1 MTGKSQVQALVEGS
15 PVIRWL
21 MTEGRHITDA
31 KSFLECFA
39 ARLRDARVDVSR
51 ITTGVPVLHPQLF
64 SVSSLW
70 ERDKGVTERRYRVDP
85 SQDAILANSPIR
97 SAYDGNPFRSRLTT
111 AAEQPEF
118 PILTELRSV
127 GVTDYVVLPVPFSDG
142 TNKALSL
149 ATTRVD
155 GFSDDEIALFEA
167 MTPALAV
174 NLEIQAL
181 RRMARTLLDTYVGR
195 QAGGRVLAGQIRRG
209 TGETIN
215 AVIWLSDLRGFTSL
229 SESSPRDELIETLN
243 RYFGPMCDAIEAS
256 GGEVL
261 KFIGDSVLAIFPIER
276 DAAAACRRA
285 LEAAHAAKA
294 SIEAESCRLRSA
306 PNPLRASV
314 TRRRRD
320 VRKHWW
326 NRATRLH
333 RHRARRQSNF
343 AHRVAVQ
350 GSPTLALALSGI
362 CARERRAGGTL
373 GRIRA
378 QGSRRPATDLWRDR
392 VIGTEMNPQLGKDYR
407 YRDAAAWAA
416 KARDRTVATLAN
428 IASPSKSG
436 AGNVVCA

>member
-209 TGETIN
+209 MGETIN

-229 SESSPRDELIETLN
+229 SESSPRDELIEMLN

-261 KFIGDSVLAIFPIER
+261 KFIGNSVLAIFPIER

-294 SIEAESCRLRSA
+294 SIEAEAASGAPLIHYGLALHVGDVMYGNIGGTARLDFTVIGPAVNLTSRIESLCKDLQRS
-306 PNPLRASV
+306 PLLSAEFVRASG
-314 TRRRRD
+314 
-320 VRKHWW
+320 VRAELLGEFALKGVG
-326 NRATRLH
+326 
-333 RHRARRQSNF
+333 ARQPIY
-343 AHRVAVQ
+343 
-350 GSPTLALALSGI
+350 G
-362 CARERRAGGTL
+362 
-373 GRIRA
+373 
-378 QGSRRPATDLWRDR
+378 
-392 VIGTEMNPQLGKDYR
+392 VIE
-407 YRDAAAWAA
+407 
-416 KARDRTVATLAN
+416 
-428 IASPSKSG
+428 
-436 AGNVVCA
+436 